1 MNKVGKGLRFQE
13 SKPLIVRF
21 FLSDKDKVYLLGC
34 GDNESPVTLTH
45 SGIYTMRIN
54 SRKNMA
60 QAAFIEGK
68 VMACRKAGSIV
79 FEIDEAR
86 KGGITAAELVD
97 SLCRRNIAAMA
108 SSCGGSSIW
117 RITACVERKAAA

>member
-1 MNKVGKGLRFQE
+1 
-13 SKPLIVRF
+13 
-21 FLSDKDKVYLLGC
+21 
-34 GDNESPVTLTH
+34 
-45 SGIYTMRIN
+45 MRIN